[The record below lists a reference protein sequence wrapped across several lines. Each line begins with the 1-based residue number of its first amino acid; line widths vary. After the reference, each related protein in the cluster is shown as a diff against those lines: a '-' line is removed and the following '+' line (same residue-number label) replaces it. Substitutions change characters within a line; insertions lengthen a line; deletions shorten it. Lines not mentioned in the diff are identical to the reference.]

1 MPIFLERFVLP
12 CLATLLAGGI
22 VINQMKL
29 DWHQRVS
36 LGIATIALAYF
47 AGHTLYK
54 KSAIARPAPPT
65 SIPGESVPGNIR
77 MESHG
82 DNSPNVLN
90 NQGSVTIN
98 APDKE
103 KKQ

>member
-29 DWHQRVS
+29 DWSQQVS

-47 AGHTLYK
+47 AGHTVYK
-54 KSAIARPAPPT
+54 KAAVVSPTPPT
-65 SIPGESVPGNIR
+65 SIPGESVPG
-77 MESHG
+77 
-82 DNSPNVLN
+82 PA
-90 NQGSVTIN
+90 T
-98 APDKE
+98 
-103 KKQ
+103 